1 MGNFFLKD
9 PEFKEIANIIHD
21 LQLEAFCPYFLR
33 CETDVLQSFDKV
45 KDLLD
50 LKELEW
56 QTCNIPCGSPK
67 KLVDFL
73 WSIHGHS
80 IEEPLKEMLSKENDL
95 ENKDQSIGKNIIDAL
110 KLHMVLLANK
120 YFPDG
125 QVMVSYMYMVV
136 KRRARK

>member
-1 MGNFFLKD
+1 M
-9 PEFKEIANIIHD
+9 A
-21 LQLEAFCPYFLR
+21 AFCPYFLR

-45 KDLLD
+45 KDVLE
-50 LKELEW
+50 LKELKW
-56 QTCNIPCGSPK
+56 QTCNIPCGSPE
-67 KLVDFL
+67 KLVIFL

-80 IEEPLKEMLSKENDL
+80 IEEALKELLNNENDL
-95 ENKDQSIGKNIIDAL
+95 ETDQSIGKNIIDAL

>member
-1 MGNFFLKD
+1 MGIFFLKD
-9 PEFKEIANIIHD
+9 PEFMEIANIIHD

-33 CETDVLQSFDKV
+33 CETDVLESFDKV
-45 KDLLD
+45 KDLLE

-56 QTCNIPCGSPK
+56 QTCNIPCGSPE

-73 WSIHGHS
+73 WSIHGYS

-95 ENKDQSIGKNIIDAL
+95 EKDQSIGKNIIDAL